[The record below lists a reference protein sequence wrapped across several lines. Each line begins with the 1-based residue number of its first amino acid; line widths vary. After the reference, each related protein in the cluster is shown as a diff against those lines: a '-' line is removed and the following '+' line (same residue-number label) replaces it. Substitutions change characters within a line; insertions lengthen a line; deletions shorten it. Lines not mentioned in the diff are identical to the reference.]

1 MTFIILKVIGLVSP
15 LRPSEKEEAR
25 GMDLLNH
32 GEEAYASS
40 SGAILLLDEEL
51 NGGSRAEPSP
61 GTPAGSTASAHPTDT
76 V

>member
-32 GEEAYASS
+32 GEEAYASA
-40 SGAILLLDEEL
+40 SGAILLLDEEM
-51 NGGSRAEPSP
+51 NGGPGSS
-61 GTPAGSTASAHPTDT
+61 GTPSGSAASTQSADT